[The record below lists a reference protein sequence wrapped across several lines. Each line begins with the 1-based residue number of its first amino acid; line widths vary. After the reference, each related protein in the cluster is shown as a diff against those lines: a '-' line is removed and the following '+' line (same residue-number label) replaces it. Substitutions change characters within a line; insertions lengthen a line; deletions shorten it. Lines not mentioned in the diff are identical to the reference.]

1 MPTVADLL
9 READLPGEEGRREAE
24 VLLCHCTDRSRTWLY
39 AWPEAEVDARA
50 TADFRALLAAR
61 RRGEPVAYLTG
72 RREFWSLDL
81 SVSPATLIP
90 RADTETL
97 VAWALELSL
106 PAAARVLDL
115 GTGSGAIA
123 LALASE
129 RPGWV
134 ITAVDLSAEALEV
147 AASNVARIAP
157 GCVELQCSDWFAAL
171 PGRRF
176 DLIVANPPYI
186 APEDPHLA
194 SRDLRR
200 EPAGALVAARAGL
213 AAIEQI
219 LFAAGDHLTNEGG
232 LLVEHG
238 AEQGAQVRA
247 LLGQAGFTA
256 VETRTDLAGRER
268 VSGGRL
274 RSEPARVLHCAPS
287 Q

>member
-1 MPTVADLL
+1 
-9 READLPGEEGRREAE
+9 
-24 VLLCHCTDRSRTWLY
+24 
-39 AWPEAEVDARA
+39 VDARA

-81 SVSPATLIP
+81 SVSRATLIP

-106 PAAARVLDL
+106 PTTARVLDL
-115 GTGSGAIA
+115 GTGSAAIA

-129 RPGWV
+129 RPDWTV
-134 ITAVDLSAEALEV
+134 TAVDVSAEALEV
-147 AASNVARIAP
+147 AASNVERIAP
-157 GCVELQCSDWFAAL
+157 GRVELLRSDWFEAL

-186 APEDPHLA
+186 APEDPHLT
-194 SRDLRR
+194 RGDLRC
-200 EPAGALVAARAGL
+200 EPMGALVAAREGL
-213 AAIEQI
+213 AAIERI
-219 LFAAGDHLTNEGG
+219 LLAAGDHLTEEGV

-247 LLGQAGFTA
+247 LLEEAGLAT
-256 VETRTDLAGRER
+256 VKTRNDLAGRER
-268 VSGGRL
+268 VSGGCL
-274 RSEPARVLHCAPS
+274 RSQRARVLHCAPS